1 MISIALAGKPNSGKS
16 TFFKAA
22 TMAEVEI
29 ANYPFTTIDANHGIA
44 HLRIECSCQELNIS
58 GCKSCFDGVRF
69 VPVEL
74 IDVAGLVPDAHKGR
88 GLGNEFLGHL
98 SRAHAIIHVVD
109 ASGETDIEGNP
120 VGIGEH
126 DPLED
131 VGFLERE
138 IDMWILGIL
147 QRNWQRISKR
157 GGVEKIPI
165 ERIIA
170 DQLGGVGVDE
180 KQVKTALLGLD
191 LGDKPNAWG
200 KDELLDLVREIRRLE
215 KPMLIAAN
223 KVDIAPEENIRRLE
237 ELDCDV
243 VFLSSAAE
251 LALRTAASTNVISYL
266 PGDTGFTVTGTELSE
281 AQRKGLKKLEEFIET
296 NHGTGL
302 QECINRVV
310 FDLLDKMVVYPVEDE
325 NKCSDSDGRVLPDA
339 FIVDRY
345 CTTRDLAYKV
355 HTDIGKGFLFGIDA
369 RTKMRVGEKHVLGD
383 GDVVKIVSV
392 K

>member
-29 ANYPFTTIDANHGIA
+29 ANYPFTTIDANQGIA
-44 HLRIECSCQELNIS
+44 YLRVECPCKELNVS
-58 GCKSCFDGVRF
+58 GCESCSDGVRF

-88 GLGNEFLGHL
+88 GLGNAFLDHL
-98 SRAHAIIHVVD
+98 SRAQAIIHVID
-109 ASGETDIEGNP
+109 ASGGTDIEGNP

-131 VGFLERE
+131 IGFLEGE
-138 IDMWILGIL
+138 IDMWIFGIL
-147 QRNWQRISKR
+147 HRNWQRISKR
-157 GGVEKIPI
+157 VGVEKISI

-180 KQVKTALLGLD
+180 KQVKTAILGLD
-191 LGDKPNAWG
+191 LGDKPSTWG
-200 KDELLDLVREIRRLE
+200 EDELLRLVRDIRRVN
-215 KPMLIAAN
+215 KPMLIVAN

-266 PGDTGFTVTGTELSE
+266 PGDTEFTVIGTGLSE
-281 AQRKGLKKLEEFIET
+281 AQRKGLEMLEEFIKK
-296 NHGTGL
+296 NNGTGL
-302 QECINRVV
+302 HGCIERVV

-339 FIVDRY
+339 FIVDRS
-345 CTTRDLAYKV
+345 CTTRELAYMV
-355 HTDIGKGFLFGIDA
+355 HTDIGEGFLFGIDA
-369 RTKMRVGEKHVLGD
+369 MTRMRVGEKHVLGD